1 MVAKFCLSTLEFF
14 KDQSSAHYAGLF
26 IIEAVAVTWFTVDLI
41 LRFICCP
48 NKIDFIKDLH
58 NWVDLMAIIPFYL
71 TVLLPHNRTIRNFN
85 VFYVLRLTRTFRPL
99 KFSYV
104 MQVFTQTLKASS
116 RELYFLMF
124 ILGILVITYGS
135 VAYFA
140 ERDEKDTLF
149 TSIPAS
155 FWWAVVTMTTVGY
168 GDMHPRTMS
177 GKLIGSVCAISGVL
191 MIALPV
197 SVVASNFSLYNSYAK
212 VKLKLPARQKRNVVD
227 TALKAL
233 QLSTPHQSMC
243 AGNPTPENYTRSRYG
258 TSLPGLTEMTVLN
271 HSNKRGSVGEDG
283 NNMNHL
289 SEEPRPRY
297 ARRSAH
303 FSLHLGSIAATP
315 ELPENESEAEEN
327 DKLMNSENNSLDQFE
342 MQETAT

>member
-1 MVAKFCLSTLEFF
+1 MV
-14 KDQSSAHYAGLF
+14 LF
-26 IIEAVAVTWFTVDLI
+26 VTEAVAVTWYTVDLS

-48 NKIDFIKDLH
+48 NKLDFVKSLH
-58 NWVDLMAIIPFYL
+58 NWVDLMAIVPFYL
-71 TVLLPHNRTIRNFN
+71 TVLWPNNRTIRNFN

-168 GDMHPRTMS
+168 GDMYPKTLA
-177 GKLIGSVCAISGVL
+177 GKLVGSVCAISGVL

-212 VKLKLPARQKRNVVD
+212 VKLKLPARQKRSVVD

-233 QLSTPHQSMC
+233 QLSTPMQSIC
-243 AGNPTPENYTRSRYG
+243 AEIPETRPTRCRYG
-258 TSLPGLTEMTVLN
+258 NSLPGLTEMTILN
-271 HSNKRGSVGEDG
+271 SKRTGCVGDEV
-283 NNMNHL
+283 NNYNHL
-289 SEEPRPRY
+289 NDKDPRPRY

-303 FSLHLGSIAATP
+303 VSLQFGSIAATP
-315 ELPENESEAEEN
+315 ELPENESETEEN
-327 DKLMNSENNSLDQFE
+327 DKLLSSGTNSVNQAEV
-342 MQETAT
+342 METCA

>member
-1 MVAKFCLSTLEFF
+1 MEYFSDTNTHQYMA
-14 KDQSSAHYAGLF
+14 LF
-26 IIEAVAVTWFTVDLI
+26 IIEAIAVSWFTVDI
-41 LRFICCP
+41 SLRFICCP
-48 NKIDFIKDLH
+48 NKVRFVKNLH
-58 NWVDLMAIIPFYL
+58 NWVDLMAIVPFYL
-71 TVLLPHNRTIRNFN
+71 TVLWPNNRIIRNFN

-140 ERDEKDTLF
+140 ERDQEGTLF

-168 GDMHPRTMS
+168 GDMHPKTLA
-177 GKLIGSVCAISGVL
+177 GKMIGSVCAISGVL

-212 VKLKLPARQKRNVVD
+212 VKLKLPARQKKKVID

-233 QLSTPHQSMC
+233 QLSTPHQSIC
-243 AGNPTPENYTRSRYG
+243 TETPLETRRTRSRYG
-258 TSLPGLTEMTVLN
+258 TSLPGLNEMTILN
-271 HSNKRGSVGEDG
+271 SNKYTVAEEPS
-283 NNMNHL
+283 NNYNHL
-289 SEEPRPRY
+289 NDKPEPRARY
-297 ARRSAH
+297 SRRSAH
-303 FSLHLGSIAATP
+303 VSLQFGSIASTP
-315 ELPENESEAEEN
+315 ELPENESENEEN
-327 DKLMNSENNSLDQFE
+327 EKLINHSDVHTSSEDITE
-342 MQETAT
+342 IIT

>member
-1 MVAKFCLSTLEFF
+1 MFTMDYFSDRDTH
-14 KDQSSAHYAGLF
+14 HYKALYITE
-26 IIEAVAVTWFTVDLI
+26 IIAVLWFTVDLF
-41 LRFICCP
+41 LRFFCCP
-48 NKIDFIKDLH
+48 KKLRFVKDLH
-58 NWVDLMAIIPFYL
+58 NWVDLMAIVPFYL
-71 TVLLPHNRTIRNFN
+71 TVLWPHNRTIKNFN

-140 ERDEKDTLF
+140 ERDQEDTLF

-168 GDMHPRTMS
+168 GDMHPKTLA

-227 TALKAL
+227 AALKAL
-233 QLSTPHQSMC
+233 QLSTPSQSVC
-243 AGNPTPENYTRSRYG
+243 AETGTEPARRPMRSRHG
-258 TSLPGLTEMTVLN
+258 NSLPGLTEMTILN
-271 HSNKRGSVGEDG
+271 SKKKFSVEEEP
-283 NNMNHL
+283 NNYNHL
-289 SEEPRPRY
+289 NDKEQRPRY
-297 ARRSAH
+297 SRRSAH
-303 FSLHLGSIAATP
+303 VSLHFGSIAATP
-315 ELPENESEAEEN
+315 ELPENESETEEN
-327 DKLMNSENNSLDQFE
+327 EKLLLDSPTNTTNE
-342 MQETAT
+342 EEIMETCT